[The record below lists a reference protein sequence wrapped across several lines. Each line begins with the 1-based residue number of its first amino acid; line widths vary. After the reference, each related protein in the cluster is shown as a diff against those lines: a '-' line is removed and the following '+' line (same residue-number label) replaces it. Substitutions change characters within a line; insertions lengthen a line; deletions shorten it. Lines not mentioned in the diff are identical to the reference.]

1 VIIHNY
7 PYIDTY
13 IYICVLI
20 ISLAVFTFT
29 HPKKTESPECS
40 EVPRWC
46 LGAGLIGGN
55 PTEMG
60 GFFERE
66 KRGKNV
72 RLYWDIPVNY
82 GKNVEKSSKKV
93 GKYGKNDGKSWDKR
107 GKLSK

>member
-1 VIIHNY
+1 M
-7 PYIDTY
+7 
-13 IYICVLI
+13 
-20 ISLAVFTFT
+20 FTFT
-29 HPKKTESPECS
+29 NPKKTESPDCS